1 MITILQ
7 EHGLNQ
13 PDKIA
18 YTVIG
23 EGTTPNQNVTYQ
35 QLDHRVKSLAGVLLS
50 QIKPGTPVVLI
61 YPSGSELTFIIAFL
75 ACLSAQLI
83 PAPAPPPDLFRVKR
97 TLPRLQV
104 ILEDIKPT
112 AILTSSNF
120 CTSLQKV
127 CADFSTLKHC
137 QWLITDTVEI
147 SASAPV
153 FTSEIDGD
161 QVAYLQYTSGSTSTP
176 KGVIITHNNL
186 KSNLEASHVAAQY
199 TASSRVLTWMPYFHD
214 YGLVGGLLQPLYSGV
229 PGYVMSPL
237 TFLKRPIRWLQGISR
252 YQITHSAGPN
262 FAYDFCVERTTAEER
277 SHLNLNSWCRA
288 STGSEPVR
296 ESTFIQFAEMFT
308 PYGFNPCAFSP
319 SYGLAE
325 ATLGVTASRNE
336 DVPHFLKVDT
346 TALQQDQIIPVS
358 DPDVKHQVIAGCG
371 YPTGDSKV
379 VILDPN
385 NGVPVPEGIVG
396 EIFVSSSSVSPGY
409 WQSLTKAQRQFAVN
423 IDGYDRTFL
432 KTGDLGFFWQGE
444 LFITGRL
451 QDTFWVESRR
461 YYPHLLEWTAQTC
474 HPGINPNG
482 VAVFAVEVSGKKQ
495 VILACELEANTS
507 HGFREEILINIIQD
521 SIYFEH
527 QLRLDQVIILKR
539 GTIPKTSSGK
549 VIRHQMREQFLS
561 SSEKF

>member
-7 EHGLNQ
+7 ERGLNQ

-18 YTVIG
+18 YTLIG
-23 EGTTPNQNVTYQ
+23 EGKTRNQSVTYQ
-35 QLDHRVKSLAGVLLS
+35 ELEQQVRSLSMVLSS
-50 QIKPGTPVVLI
+50 QIKPGIPVVLI

-104 ILEDIKPT
+104 ILENLQPT
-112 AILTSSNF
+112 AILTSGNF

-127 CADFSTLKHC
+127 CADLSPLKHC

-147 SASAPV
+147 SDAPPAL
-153 FTSEIDGD
+153 TPEIDGD

-176 KGVIITHNNL
+176 KGVMITHNNL
-186 KSNLEASHVAAQY
+186 KHNLQASHIASQY
-199 TASSRVLTWMPYFHD
+199 TATSRVLTWMPYFHD

-262 FAYDFCVERTTAEER
+262 FAYNFCVERTTLEER
-277 SHLNLNSWCRA
+277 SHLNLSSWCRA

-296 ESTFIQFAEMFT
+296 ELTFTKFAKMFT

-325 ATLGVTASRNE
+325 ATLGVTATRNE
-336 DVPHFLKVDT
+336 DLPHFLKVDT
-346 TALQQDQIIPVS
+346 LALQQDQIIPVS
-358 DPDVKHQVIAGCG
+358 DLNVKHQVIAGCG
-371 YPTGDSKV
+371 YPTGDSQV
-379 VILDPN
+379 VILDPQT
-385 NGVPVPEGIVG
+385 GVPAPGGIVG
-396 EIFVSSSSVSPGY
+396 EILVSSSSISPGY
-409 WQSLTKAQRQFAVN
+409 WQSLTESQTQFAVQ
-423 IDGYDRTFL
+423 IDGDDRTFL

-451 QDTFWVESRR
+451 QDTFWVKDRR
-461 YYPHLLEWTAQTC
+461 YYPHLLEWTAQIFI
-474 HPGINPNG
+474 PRLSVNS
-482 VAVFAVEVSGKKQ
+482 VAVFAVEVPGKSQ
-495 VILACELEANTS
+495 VILACELESNTLS
-507 HGFREEILINIIQD
+507 QLRKEVLINTIKA
-521 SIYFEH
+521 SIYTEH
-527 QLRLDQVIILKR
+527 QLILDQVIILKR
-539 GTIPKTSSGK
+539 GIIPKTSSGK
-549 VIRHQMREQFLS
+549 IIRHQLRDQFLAS
-561 SSEKF
+561 LL